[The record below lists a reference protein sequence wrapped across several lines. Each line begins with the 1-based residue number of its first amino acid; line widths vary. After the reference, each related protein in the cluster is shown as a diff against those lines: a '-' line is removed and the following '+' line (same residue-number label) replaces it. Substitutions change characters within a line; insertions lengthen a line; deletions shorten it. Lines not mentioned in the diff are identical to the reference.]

1 MALESYVP
9 LRPAW
14 AIAHS
19 ALTMNNLVN
28 IALTT
33 VVALALLNLLWTGL
47 KTKRSTLNTVW
58 ALFCGSLA
66 LVMLDR
72 AMGEAL
78 GAIQPLTQIAAGGA
92 CGIFWLVARSLFRS
106 GNAIGTPHWL
116 LVAAILASSAVAP
129 MLAGSPWL
137 STEMQATIT
146 TGLWN
151 FQLLL
156 SSTAMVLS
164 AWEGL
169 NGWHA
174 GLERRE
180 RTLRIAYFATIAGC
194 VALTQAVNP
203 PANASQ
209 ALLDLQTALH
219 AICASLVLLVA
230 GAAVAY
236 RNRHPLLARSNDRS
250 EIISRKAP
258 TAEDRGLAA
267 RIESEVREQSL
278 YLQPELKVA
287 SLAELLAT
295 PDYKISRAITRALD
309 CDNFNQYI
317 NRYRIE
323 FAQRLLGD
331 HTDRSILAIG
341 IDSGFAS
348 IGPFNRAFKATT
360 GVTPRQFRA
369 QAATGP
375 LKSR

>member
-1 MALESYVP
+1 
-9 LRPAW
+9 
-14 AIAHS
+14 
-19 ALTMNNLVN
+19 MNNLVN
-28 IALTT
+28 IAVTT
-33 VVALALLNLLWTGL
+33 VVVLALLNLLWTVL
-47 KTKRSTLNTVW
+47 KTKRSILNTVW

-66 LVMLDR
+66 LVMLDKVL
-72 AMGEAL
+72 GEGL
-78 GAIQPLTQIAAGGA
+78 GAIQPLTQIATAGT

-106 GNAIGTPHWL
+106 GNAIGMPHWI
-116 LVAAILASSAVAP
+116 LVAAIIASSAVAP

-137 STEMQATIT
+137 SAEMQATVT
-146 TGLWN
+146 TGVWN

-164 AWEGL
+164 AWEGA
-169 NGWHA
+169 NGWRA

-180 RTLRIAYFATIAGC
+180 RTLRIAYVATIGGC
-194 VALTQAVNP
+194 VVLSQAFNP
-203 PANASQ
+203 PPDASQ
-209 ALLDLQTALH
+209 ILLDLQIALH
-219 AICASLVLLVA
+219 ATCATLVLLVA

-236 RNRHPLLARSNDRS
+236 RNRNPLLAGSNDRS

-258 TAEDRGLAA
+258 TAEDRGLAV

-287 SLAELLAT
+287 SLAELLAK
-295 PDYKISRAITRALD
+295 PDYMISRAITRALG

-323 FAQRLLGD
+323 YAQKQLCD
-331 HTDRSILAIG
+331 DASRSILAIG

-360 GVTPRQFRA
+360 GITPRQFRA
-369 QAATGP
+369 RGCQTT
-375 LKSR
+375 RI